1 MKVNPLLRFY
11 VDNKKYLPGIT
22 VIVGISLLSGVLKM
36 MAASYWGRAVDLGV
50 SGLVEDML
58 FAAAMMALFILLDC
72 LRTALHYHIIGRI
85 TETMFVEV
93 RARAFRKLTHGDPA
107 TLERHFR
114 TGDVSTRL
122 NSDIDLLST
131 FSAGHVSNFSRL
143 VFSALVGLLA
153 CIFMSWQLSIAYVVI
168 LPLSLG
174 LVSVISKPIQEQTKR
189 SMDTGGSAMS
199 LVADMLS
206 GALTVKAFGAQ
217 EHFQQL
223 FDQSADRMYEMVVRS
238 EKISVKMSGV
248 KYVANVAQ
256 TMCLFLVGSW
266 LVASGLLTVGAFIA
280 FVTLSNYIT
289 DAFAQSDYMISTVR
303 RVTASAQ
310 RYYEVLDIPNE
321 QAGINREPLE
331 NYPCE
336 AAALRFSYGRE
347 GRVLEDLELKVP
359 AGKKVAIV
367 GASGC
372 GKSTLVKLICRFYLP
387 ESGSLKLF
395 GAETVDWEPN
405 ALRENLAIV
414 TQDSL
419 LFDGSVY
426 ENVSYGKP
434 GLTRAQCQ
442 AALEEVGLWE
452 LVSSWPEGMDRSIG
466 EGGQTLSGGQKQR
479 LCIARA
485 MVKQAPLVLLDEA
498 TSALDLQ
505 TEREVQ
511 DSLDKLLQGR
521 SALIIAHRLSTVQ
534 GADYIYYMDKG
545 RVAEEGSPSQLLAQ
559 KGKYYEMCRLQ
570 GLTEGGD

>member
-143 VFSALVGLLA
+143 VFSALFGLLA

-266 LVASGLLTVGAFIA
+266 LVASGLLTVGTFIA

>member
-143 VFSALVGLLA
+143 VFSALFGLLA